1 MKQRGKVELGQH
13 YQSVGT
19 ITGTPVFTYRVVQ
32 LFQSKVD
39 NVEYARLAQV
49 GEPSRSKSVAAAVL
63 LNPRH
68 FLPVVDTAAATAAK
82 TVEGAERAA

>member
-19 ITGTPVFTYRVVQ
+19 ITGAPVFTYRVVQ

-49 GEPSRSKSVAAAVL
+49 GEPSRCKSVAAAIL

-68 FLPVVDTAAATAAK
+68 FLPVADTSAAASDSTD
-82 TVEGAERAA
+82 RAA

>member
-1 MKQRGKVELGQH
+1 VKQRAKVEIGQH

-19 ITGTPVFTYRVVQ
+19 VTGTPVFTYRVAQ

-39 NVEYARLAQV
+39 NVEYARLSQI
-49 GEPSRSKSVAAAVL
+49 GDPSRSKSVAAAVL

-68 FLPVVDTAAATAAK
+68 FLPVAPEAVVDDT
-82 TVEGAERAA
+82 ERAA